1 MVSQR
6 ELQGLGPPP
15 SLADSARLHP
25 RERAEQRR
33 QRIVEAALSRA
44 PDAEDSVAET
54 DVPEAVVQQ
63 AIIPPAVG
71 SPVNEAGSLAP
82 NLSLTNQPS
91 IRIGKRE
98 FDSLD
103 IATDAEDLPRAK
115 RRARPVSSI
124 AGPSRR
130 VTRSAGVVQGSLVAP
145 QPAAASAPL
154 EAPPAPAPPVMRHCE
169 ACLEDFPTEEFPQLD
184 GCQRGPNIHNL
195 CFARWIAVRV
205 GETTHHRNTTC
216 PCGCGTVLTRE
227 NVEQYAEG
235 NTLQGY
241 DDLLAQELAEEL
253 GFRRCIGPDCE
264 SGQIHDSED
273 GNIFICHECGHRHC
287 STHDIPFHDGETCED
302 YDNRL
307 HREAMP
313 PTAEEIADQE
323 YVDKHTKNCPGPKC
337 GKRGDKVSGCDHMT
351 CEQCQFEYCWR
362 CLAPYAGPEGIRLR
376 GNAAHAPNCPYYS
389 ENLPDHP
396 QDRHNPAPVR
406 RAYRTSMSIGTHN
419 AYRAHKK
426 GKK

>member
-6 ELQGLGPPP
+6 ELHGLGPPP
-15 SLADSARLHP
+15 SLTDSARLHP
-25 RERAEQRR
+25 CERAEQRR
-33 QRIVEAALSRA
+33 QRIVEAALSQSPEA
-44 PDAEDSVAET
+44 DDSVVET

-63 AIIPPAVG
+63 AIVPPAVG
-71 SPVNEAGSLAP
+71 SSVNEAGSLAP
-82 NLSLTNQPS
+82 NPSLTNQPS
-91 IRIGKRE
+91 IRISKRE

-103 IATDAEDLPRAK
+103 IASDAEDLPRAK
-115 RRARPVSSI
+115 RRARP
-124 AGPSRR
+124 
-130 VTRSAGVVQGSLVAP
+130 
-145 QPAAASAPL
+145 

-169 ACLEDFPTEEFPQLD
+169 ACLEDFPTEEFPQLN
-184 GCQRGPNIHNL
+184 GCQRVPNLHIL

-205 GETTHHRNTTC
+205 AETTQHRNITC

-227 NVEQYAEG
+227 NVEQYAES
-235 NTLQGY
+235 NILQAY

-253 GFRRCIGPDCE
+253 GFRRCIGPECE
-264 SGQIHDSED
+264 SGQIHDIED

-287 STHDIPFHDGETCED
+287 TTHHIPFHDGETCED

-406 RAYRTSMSIGTHN
+406 RAHHTSMSIRNHN